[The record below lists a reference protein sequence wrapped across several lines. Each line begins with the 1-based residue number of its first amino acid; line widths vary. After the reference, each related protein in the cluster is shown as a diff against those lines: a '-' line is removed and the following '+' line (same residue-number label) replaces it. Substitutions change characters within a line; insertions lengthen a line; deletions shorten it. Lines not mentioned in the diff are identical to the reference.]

1 MTSSSEGPYRGTA
14 HRAALPDN
22 LAKLPIAQCGIA
34 ACLRPSASCSGESK
48 ESECPQRCCKARCR
62 LATEGAHWRESLV
75 SVGDEER
82 GVGRAKIRIKG
93 RARLYTR
100 KMAQQVQKNRA
111 LSVGAG
117 CKRTVLQVLP
127 VPLNLIIWCTLSIL
141 HSGSTSRSFMQPG
154 ERYPDLLAASAL
166 AVANRS

>member
-14 HRAALPDN
+14 HRAELTDN
-22 LAKLPIAQCGIA
+22 LAKLPMAQCGIA
-34 ACLRPSASCSGESK
+34 ACLRPGAQENLWQ

-62 LATEGAHWRESLV
+62 LATTAAHWRESLV
-75 SVGDEER
+75 SSGDEER
-82 GVGRAKIRIKG
+82 GVGRAKILWKG

-100 KMAQQVQKNRA
+100 KTAQQMQKNRA